1 MSKPTEHQAV
11 LSSSALQERFQ
22 GLDTSSLCDK
32 NKHLRV
38 LSPEIRPLAPG
49 TRIIGRAR
57 TVTAVDDFLTVIK
70 ALHESQPG
78 EVLVIDGRGGRHALL
93 GELFSAEAK
102 RKGLAGIVV
111 DGACRDSE
119 SIRAMGFP
127 VFARHVTPM
136 AGTCNKL
143 FETQISIRCGD
154 VSVQPGD
161 IVFGD
166 SDGIVVLSDKELN
179 DIIDGA
185 KNLQAV
191 EARILESLK
200 QGTPLLDMTN
210 AEEHLAAIA
219 QGRESKLSFTLAD
232 ETEFS

>member
-1 MSKPTEHQAV
+1 MTKPADQA
-11 LSSSALQERFQ
+11 LSSTALQELFH

-38 LSPEIRPLAPG
+38 ISSEIRPLQPG
-49 TRIIGRAR
+49 IRIVGRAR
-57 TVTAVDDFLTVIK
+57 TMSVLDDFLTVIK

-143 FETQISIRCGD
+143 SETQISIRCGD

-166 SDGIVVLSDKELN
+166 SDGVVILSDKELH

-185 KNLQAV
+185 KKLQSI
-191 EARILESLK
+191 EARILESVK
-200 QGTPLLDMTN
+200 QGTPLLEMTN
-210 AEEHLAAIA
+210 ADEHLAAIA
-219 QGRESKLSFTLAD
+219 QGRESKLSFRVAD
-232 ETEFS
+232 ETELS

>member
-1 MSKPTEHQAV
+1 MSKPGEQV
-11 LSSSALQERFQ
+11 LSSSALQDLFQ

-38 LSPEIRPLAPG
+38 LSHEIKPLQPG
-49 TRIIGRAR
+49 MKILGRAR
-57 TVTAVDDFLTVIK
+57 TMSVLDDFLTVIK
-70 ALHESQPG
+70 ALHEAQPG
-78 EVLVIDGRGGRHALL
+78 DVLVIDGRGGRHALL

-111 DGACRDSE
+111 DGACRDAE
-119 SIRAMGFP
+119 SIREMGFP
-127 VFARHVTPM
+127 VFSRHVTPM

-143 FETQISIRCGD
+143 TETQISIRCGD

-166 SDGIVVLSDKELN
+166 ADGVVILSDKEIH

-185 KNLQAV
+185 KELQAIEKKV
-191 EARILESLK
+191 LESLK
-200 QGTPLLDMTN
+200 RGTPLLDMTN

-219 QGRESKLSFTLAD
+219 QGRDSKLSFRVDKA
-232 ETEFS
+232 TEFS